1 MHATNTSQTQQV
13 NFLTCFDQSDVAWSD
28 EWVTTGIMPPPKET
42 ALRCVNQ
49 TGSGL
54 DYKAVLECG
63 NGKLGTQLQQEAL
76 EYFMKTFPMLSTGA
90 RFDVPHI
97 YINGVEQNV
106 VLPQSLEKPS
116 PAGSGSAWTYLK
128 TLCDINSEAGAC
140 AAVST
145 GTNGS
150 ASLTSNVGSQI
161 IATV

>member
-13 NFLTCFDQSDVAWSD
+13 NFLTCFDQTDVAWSD

-54 DYKAVLECG
+54 DYEAVLECG

-97 YINGVEQNV
+97 YINGVEQT
-106 VLPQSLEKPS
+106 VLQQSRAKRS

-128 TLCDINSEAGAC
+128 TLCDINSEAAAC

-145 GTNGS
+145 GTHGS